1 MELEVPVI
9 ALAQLSRGVEQREDK
24 RPLMSDLKESGSIE
38 QDADIVMFLYC
49 EDYYKFKSKD
59 RPTLSPTELIIS
71 KHRSGGTGTIDLIFE
86 RTYTNFKN
94 VLKSEEMIMNN
105 RIFYRLAV
113 FGVILSSLVFIL
125 GTGRKDL
132 SDQPMTVYEVYLN
145 GESLGIIENENKL
158 YDLIDK
164 EQDLLKKK
172 YGVDKIYAPL
182 SLETTKLVTYTG
194 EVETPSSI
202 YDKIK
207 DTEPFTLKGYE
218 ITINYSEDK
227 QEVLKVLN
235 KKDFDVA
242 LENTIKAF
250 VNEED
255 YQKYLEGKQSKITK
269 TGSTIKDINIRENI
283 TIKESYLSTEDNI
296 FTNSTDLSKYL
307 LFGTT
312 QTQGT
317 HIVIGGQTVKEIAEE
332 YELNTKE
339 FLIVNPSILSENTL
353 LYSGQEVNVG
363 LIKPI
368 VSVVVENNLIED
380 KEVSYKRDIKYDNK
394 LVVGTTYTEQQG
406 QNGVSRVEYYTETI
420 NGTITKVIP
429 INNEVITPVVN
440 EVVVKGGLA
449 INYYGETGDWAWPTL
464 TPCVMTSYFGWRT
477 DPIDGSRSY
486 HPALD
491 ISGTGHGSPIYAA
504 QSGTVWKMGRASDMG
519 NYIYID
525 HGKGYK
531 TLYMHLSGFNDEMR
545 VGYAVSKGQVIAYMG
560 TTGRST
566 GTHLDFRLIYE
577 GTYIDPCTMYKNA
590 YCGTR

>member
-1 MELEVPVI
+1 
-9 ALAQLSRGVEQREDK
+9 
-24 RPLMSDLKESGSIE
+24 
-38 QDADIVMFLYC
+38 
-49 EDYYKFKSKD
+49 
-59 RPTLSPTELIIS
+59 
-71 KHRSGGTGTIDLIFE
+71 
-86 RTYTNFKN
+86 
-94 VLKSEEMIMNN
+94 MNN
-105 RIFYRLAV
+105 RIFYRLGV

>member
-1 MELEVPVI
+1 
-9 ALAQLSRGVEQREDK
+9 
-24 RPLMSDLKESGSIE
+24 
-38 QDADIVMFLYC
+38 
-49 EDYYKFKSKD
+49 
-59 RPTLSPTELIIS
+59 
-71 KHRSGGTGTIDLIFE
+71 
-86 RTYTNFKN
+86 
-94 VLKSEEMIMNN
+94 MNN
-105 RIFYRLAV
+105 RSKYKLIV

-125 GTGRKDL
+125 GTGRKSL
-132 SDQPMTVYEVYLN
+132 GQTPMTVYEVYLN
-145 GESLGIIENENKL
+145 GKSLGVIENEEKL
-158 YDLIDK
+158 YNLIDK
-164 EQDLLKKK
+164 EQNSLKKK
-172 YGVDKIYAPL
+172 YGVNKIYAPIG
-182 SLETTKLVTYTG
+182 LETTKIMTYQG
-194 EVETPSSI
+194 EVESEKKI

-207 DTEPFTLKGYE
+207 DNEPFTLKGYE
-218 ITINYSEDK
+218 ITINYGENKK
-227 QEVLKVLN
+227 QTIKVLKKEN
-235 KKDFDVA
+235 FDTA

-250 VNEED
+250 VSEED
-255 YQKYLEGKQSKITK
+255 YEKYLEDKQDKIIT
-269 TGSTIKDINIRENI
+269 TGSTIKNIDIKEEI
-283 TIKESYLSTEDNI
+283 TIKENYISTDDTI
-296 FTNSTDLSKYL
+296 FTDSNELSKYL

-312 QTQGT
+312 ETQGT
-317 HIVIGGQTVKEIAEE
+317 HKVVSGQTVKEIAEE

-577 GTYIDPCTMYKNA
+577 GTYTDPCIMYSNA

>member
-1 MELEVPVI
+1 
-9 ALAQLSRGVEQREDK
+9 
-24 RPLMSDLKESGSIE
+24 
-38 QDADIVMFLYC
+38 
-49 EDYYKFKSKD
+49 
-59 RPTLSPTELIIS
+59 
-71 KHRSGGTGTIDLIFE
+71 
-86 RTYTNFKN
+86 
-94 VLKSEEMIMNN
+94 MNN
-105 RIFYRLAV
+105 RIFYRLVV

-194 EVETPSSI
+194 EVETPSSM

-296 FTNSTDLSKYL
+296 FTNSTDTPSKL
-307 LFGTT
+307 L
-312 QTQGT
+312 
-317 HIVIGGQTVKEIAEE
+317 
-332 YELNTKE
+332 
-339 FLIVNPSILSENTL
+339 
-353 LYSGQEVNVG
+353 
-363 LIKPI
+363 
-368 VSVVVENNLIED
+368 
-380 KEVSYKRDIKYDNK
+380 
-394 LVVGTTYTEQQG
+394 
-406 QNGVSRVEYYTETI
+406 
-420 NGTITKVIP
+420 
-429 INNEVITPVVN
+429 
-440 EVVVKGGLA
+440 
-449 INYYGETGDWAWPTL
+449 
-464 TPCVMTSYFGWRT
+464 
-477 DPIDGSRSY
+477 
-486 HPALD
+486 
-491 ISGTGHGSPIYAA
+491 
-504 QSGTVWKMGRASDMG
+504 
-519 NYIYID
+519 
-525 HGKGYK
+525 
-531 TLYMHLSGFNDEMR
+531 
-545 VGYAVSKGQVIAYMG
+545 
-560 TTGRST
+560 
-566 GTHLDFRLIYE
+566 
-577 GTYIDPCTMYKNA
+577 
-590 YCGTR
+590 

>member
-1 MELEVPVI
+1 
-9 ALAQLSRGVEQREDK
+9 
-24 RPLMSDLKESGSIE
+24 
-38 QDADIVMFLYC
+38 
-49 EDYYKFKSKD
+49 
-59 RPTLSPTELIIS
+59 
-71 KHRSGGTGTIDLIFE
+71 
-86 RTYTNFKN
+86 
-94 VLKSEEMIMNN
+94 MNN
-105 RIFYRLAV
+105 KIYCKLIV
-113 FGVILSSLVFIL
+113 FTIILSSLVFIL
-125 GTGRKDL
+125 GSGRKDL
-132 SDQPMTVYEVYLN
+132 SDEPITVYEVYLN
-145 GESLGIIENENKL
+145 GESLGIIEDEKEL
-158 YDLIDK
+158 YNLIDE
-164 EQDLLKKK
+164 EQALLKKK

-182 SLETTKLVTYTG
+182 GLKTTKLVTYTG
-194 EVETPSSI
+194 EVESSSNI
-202 YDKIK
+202 YNKIK
-207 DTEPFTLKGYE
+207 DNEPFTLKGYE
-218 ITINYSEDK
+218 ITITYSEDK

-235 KKDFDVA
+235 KKDFDEA
-242 LENTIKAF
+242 IENTIKAF

-255 YQKYLEGKQSKITK
+255 YEKYIEGKQSKITS
-269 TGSTIKDINIRENI
+269 TGQTIKDISIRETI

-312 QTQGT
+312 ETQGT

-380 KEVSYKRDIKYDNK
+380 KEVSYKRDVKYDNK

-429 INNEVITPVVN
+429 INTEVITPVVN

-449 INYYGETGDWAWPTL
+449 VNYYGETGDWAWPTL
-464 TPCVMTSYFGWRT
+464 TPCVITSSYGWRT
-477 DPIDGSRSY
+477 DPFDGTRVY

-531 TLYMHLSGFNDEMR
+531 TLYMHLSGFKDNMR
-545 VGYAVSKGQVIAYMG
+545 VGYAVDKGEIIAYMG

-577 GTYIDPCTMYKNA
+577 GTYIDPCTMYSNA